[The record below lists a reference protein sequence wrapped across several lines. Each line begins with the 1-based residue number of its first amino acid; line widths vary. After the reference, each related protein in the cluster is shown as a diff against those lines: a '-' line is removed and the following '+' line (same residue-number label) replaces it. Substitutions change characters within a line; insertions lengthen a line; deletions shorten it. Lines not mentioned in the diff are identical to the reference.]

1 VLDYLPYAF
10 LNYLN
15 PLISIGMAAMGIG
28 LLRKKA
34 GSRQPGRP

>member
-1 VLDYLPYAF
+1 VPVLDYLPYAF

-28 LLRKKA
+28 LLHRHGAA
-34 GSRQPGRP
+34 G